1 MRNRFQILDRVAG
14 CRRKA
19 SKACDSTTSVIT
31 PTVASSFKAARKVSI
46 KCSCSAPR
54 RCGEVVEWLARLA
67 FNPGTTPHDGRL
79 KSCGVCRCL
88 NKIALWI
95 PVELQTADLTDFQ
108 KEQFKLAA
116 ETQGCWKNP

>member
-1 MRNRFQILDRVAG
+1 LICANCAWQRGIQTG
-14 CRRKA
+14 CGG
-19 SKACDSTTSVIT
+19 
-31 PTVASSFKAARKVSI
+31 
-46 KCSCSAPR
+46 